1 MDENRSDKFSWKPGD
16 VVIHFPKKKNDEEQ
30 EKQEEVHTMD
40 KEKYILMTIDN
51 RTWSP
56 DFTVFDDI
64 VTARA
69 AMKKDFDRDLENAL
83 DTMCIS
89 HPKEIV
95 YTDYSEQ
102 FFVMET
108 EDSLHAEF
116 LSDVFS
122 DDVIHYEIKALS
134 EMESE

>member
-1 MDENRSDKFSWKPGD
+1 MDE
-16 VVIHFPKKKNDEEQ
+16 
-30 EKQEEVHTMD
+30 
-40 KEKYILMTIDN
+40 EKYILMTIDN

-56 DFTVFDDI
+56 DFVVYDDI
-64 VTARA
+64 ATARA
-69 AMKKDFDRDLENAL
+69 AMKKDFDRDLKNAL
-83 DTMCIS
+83 DAMCIE

-95 YTDYSEQ
+95 YTDYPEH

-116 LSDVFS
+116 LSDVFT

-134 EMESE
+134 EMEDE